1 MCNDLKQLQYYLA
14 AENGDNVRKITFC
27 TLDYVDLDSLAQL
40 DLPVLETVGV
50 ISGTCSAGKKAPC
63 SIQWALSTTTAE
75 ITSTPTSMV
84 GTTQLWSNWIGPVIV
99 SSVST
104 TVILLLALVVWL
116 IRKRRLQRAR
126 RAQEQANEEAVELID
141 TGEEEDEVVFGECEP
156 VGHRTRSRMQAAEA
170 AEEAQVEEVI
180 AHSLVEEVIAH
191 SLDSLA

>member
-1 MCNDLKQLQYYLA
+1 MCNDLGQLQYYLS
-14 AENGDNVRKITFC
+14 AENGDNVCKITFC
-27 TLDYVDLDSLAQL
+27 TLEYVDVGLLGQL

-50 ISGTCSAGKKAPC
+50 ISGTCSAGKEAPC

-99 SSVST
+99 SSVSM

-126 RAQEQANEEAVELID
+126 RTQEQANEAMDLLEM
-141 TGEEEDEVVFGECEP
+141 GEDEDEVVFGECQP
-156 VGHRTRSRMQAAEA
+156 IAHRTRARTQEAEA
-170 AEEAQVEEVI
+170 AEEAQVEVAI
-180 AHSLVEEVIAH
+180 A
-191 SLDSLA
+191 DSLA